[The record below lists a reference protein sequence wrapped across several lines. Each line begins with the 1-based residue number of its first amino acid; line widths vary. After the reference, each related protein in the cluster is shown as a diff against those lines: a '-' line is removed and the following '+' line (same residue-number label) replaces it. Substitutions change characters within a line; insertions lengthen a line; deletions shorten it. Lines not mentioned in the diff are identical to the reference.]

1 MFRVNKLTDYGI
13 VLMAHVA
20 RGGED
25 VPFTARNL
33 SEETHL
39 PLPTVSKLLRELS
52 DRGLL
57 VSHRGVKGGYNLP
70 RPAAAISVADIILAL
85 EGPIGFTECSTD
97 PGSCD
102 MEASC
107 AIRMNSQVIGDA
119 LREALEKIML
129 SDLNR
134 RMLSGASKRGQNTIV
149 RSISLEPQGVR

>member
-33 SEETHL
+33 AEETHL

-52 DRGLL
+52 DHGLL

-70 RPAAAISVADIILAL
+70 RPATGISVAEIILAL
-85 EGPIGFTECSTD
+85 EGPIGFTECSTE

-134 RMLSGASKRGQNTIV
+134 RLRGTARSGSNTIV
-149 RSISLEPQGVR
+149 RSIRLEPEGVR